1 MGASA
6 GMYTSPR
13 LPMAQPP
20 SQPLMGVMEEP
31 NEAESSDEEPL
42 IEVDLDPVDDVDA
55 LFEDKDAT
63 HREQTPVIRYRLLIS
78 TLPMWYL
85 LCLIRFSSSKFTF
98 CNAYE
103 IYIPKANLVHENSFF
118 FY

>member
-13 LPMAQPP
+13 LPMVQPP

-31 NEAESSDEEPL
+31 KAESSDKEPL

-55 LFEDKDAT
+55 LFEDKEAT

-78 TLPMWYL
+78 ILPM
-85 LCLIRFSSSKFTF
+85 
-98 CNAYE
+98 
-103 IYIPKANLVHENSFF
+103 
-118 FY
+118 

>member
-1 MGASA
+1 
-6 GMYTSPR
+6 
-13 LPMAQPP
+13 MAQPP

-63 HREQTPVIRYRLLIS
+63 HREQTPVIRYRILIS
-78 TLPMWYL
+78 TQQMWHL
-85 LCLIRFSSSKFTF
+85 LCLTRFSS
-98 CNAYE
+98 
-103 IYIPKANLVHENSFF
+103 
-118 FY
+118 